1 MTTTDDNNTHAQP
14 GPRPDLLLPSA
25 VTAQRVPPGYPLP
38 KPDYE
43 LRESDLAGEDV
54 IQRDRRRA
62 RQRTYRGLARLL
74 RLRPVSRRAMYSA
87 LVAEQAHIAGGRDP
101 ATPTHGEIVV
111 GGRAKAVADRMLAR
125 CQRRLHRIGARVD
138 RLRARQARL
147 LTRARFT
154 DASRVR
160 HPDGGHRPV
169 AAVRADADSQR
180 IEIEHETSCGSRKH
194 LRLLDW
200 LASIPKVVLVVD
212 FCLLT
217 YFLAGVTD
225 VDWASPVSMSVV
237 FALLLSLL
245 ITVPCYGFLTFTGH
259 RLRGCKDHT
268 GTIRPANVDGV
279 SAVAVAVALLLI
291 GVVGTLMFARMRT
304 EVGYALG
311 SGSAQTALLI
321 ALAVAVVSASANVLV
336 IGVHALDGSNQ
347 TARLHALSVAAS
359 RPMAKAERLRRRA
372 ALIPHRLAVLRRRA
386 RRLADRAI
394 TQASRRLAAADQ
406 VITAARG
413 SHLANGTDAGTML
426 DPGAHAGAIGYRAP
440 LTGPRPD
447 ARTIATALAR
457 IEDDR

>member
-1 MTTTDDNNTHAQP
+1 
-14 GPRPDLLLPSA
+14 
-25 VTAQRVPPGYPLP
+25 
-38 KPDYE
+38 
-43 LRESDLAGEDV
+43 
-54 IQRDRRRA
+54 
-62 RQRTYRGLARLL
+62 
-74 RLRPVSRRAMYSA
+74 
-87 LVAEQAHIAGGRDP
+87 
-101 ATPTHGEIVV
+101 
-111 GGRAKAVADRMLAR
+111 
-125 CQRRLHRIGARVD
+125 
-138 RLRARQARL
+138 
-147 LTRARFT
+147 
-154 DASRVR
+154 
-160 HPDGGHRPV
+160 
-169 AAVRADADSQR
+169 
-180 IEIEHETSCGSRKH
+180 
-194 LRLLDW
+194 LLDW